1 MRRIALLIALTILAL
16 APVHADEAK
25 LLGDDPATEAR
36 VQHLGEE
43 LRCLVCQNQNIADS
57 HADLAIDLKKQ
68 LREQIKAG
76 RTDSEI
82 LDYMVERY
90 GDFVLYRPPLKAST
104 VLLWAGPFV
113 LLLIVVVTLVRRLRR
128 RTVQAAAA
136 NTLSADEHARARA
149 LLAGEEKKV

>member
-1 MRRIALLIALTILAL
+1 MRHVFLLIALSISAL
-16 APVHADEAK
+16 LPAYADQAQP
-25 LLGDDPATEAR
+25 LSDDPATEAR

-57 HADLAIDLKKQ
+57 HADLAMDLKKQ
-68 LREQIKAG
+68 LREQIAAG
-76 RTDSEI
+76 RTDREI

-113 LLLIVVVTLVRRLRR
+113 LLGVVVLLLGRRLRR
-128 RTVQAAAA
+128 RTAQAAAA
-136 NTLSADEHARARA
+136 NTLSAEERQRARA
-149 LLAGEEKKV
+149 LLAGEEKQV